1 MNLQAVIHMPA
12 ELPVKDAGP
21 TEAKGHLHMQTQGM
35 YLIVM

>member
-1 MNLQAVIHMPA
+1 MPA